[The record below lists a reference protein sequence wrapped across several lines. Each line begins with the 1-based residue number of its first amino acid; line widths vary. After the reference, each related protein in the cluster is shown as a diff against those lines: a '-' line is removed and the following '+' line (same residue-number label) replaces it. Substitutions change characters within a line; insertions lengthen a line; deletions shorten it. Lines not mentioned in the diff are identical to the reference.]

1 MRTSSA
7 IVALALCAA
16 ISERSDAQ
24 TGPQTLQ
31 HSATMGHDDI
41 TPLAEV
47 TVIGEPSDP
56 SMPDLILVPGIG
68 LSWHV
73 WEPWMERN
81 ADRFRMHAVTLPG
94 MAGTEPPP
102 TPTDEDGATPWLHN
116 AADAIAR
123 YIEHADLDRPI
134 VIGHGTGGMAALH
147 TGTRHPELV
156 RAYASITMPAAFPI
170 DRRPVTRGE
179 RLDYAYNFVQTRN
192 AELGEAEARAQLSRI
207 YAASAPIG
215 PVRDA
220 ALVAAVRCEPHVLT
234 QYWTE
239 VVATDLVAEIAALET
254 LPVLICLPLQGSFPR
269 QPERWHAI
277 ADACDA
283 MLLVEFSGSA
293 SFCHED
299 EPERFM
305 RSLDALIARAERYSD
320 DR

>member
-1 MRTSSA
+1 MRPVAT
-7 IVALALCAA
+7 IVALALCGA
-16 ISERSDAQ
+16 INERCDAQ
-24 TGPQTLQ
+24 TGPQI
-31 HSATMGHDDI
+31 AMMGRDNI

-47 TVIGEPSDP
+47 MVMGEPSDP

-68 LSWHV
+68 LSWHA

-102 TPTDEDGATPWLHN
+102 APTDEDGATPWLHN
-116 AADAIAR
+116 AADAIAQ

-147 TGTRHPELV
+147 TGARHPELV

-170 DRRPVTRGE
+170 DRRPVTRDE

-192 AELGEAEARAQLSRI
+192 EELGEAEARAQLSRI
-207 YAASAPIG
+207 YAASAPVG

-220 ALVAAVRCEPHVLT
+220 ALEAAARCEPHVLT

-254 LPVLICLPLQGSFPR
+254 LPVLICLPLHGSFPR

-277 ADACDA
+277 ADACDS

-305 RSLDALIARAERYSD
+305 QSLNALITRAER
-320 DR
+320 